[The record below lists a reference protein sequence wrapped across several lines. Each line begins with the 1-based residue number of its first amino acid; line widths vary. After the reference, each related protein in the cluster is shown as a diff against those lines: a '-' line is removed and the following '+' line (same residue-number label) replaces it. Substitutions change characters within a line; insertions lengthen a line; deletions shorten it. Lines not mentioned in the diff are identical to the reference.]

1 MGGTGPVR
9 PAKSR
14 LGDHAKGGKASTAVV
29 SIPLRGYTAKS
40 KDVFFQ
46 FSRPSP
52 SEEILPPPRGGGG
65 KSAMREG
72 KGYRGLYLLSNFTR
86 SRTRFFSADP
96 FNRERVENCISLHSH
111 TPFRERFL
119 SKNCQL
125 WTIDRENGAWKG
137 GSLKRWAVRD
147 AGEN

>member
-14 LGDHAKGGKASTAVV
+14 LGDHAKDGKASTAVV

-52 SEEILPPPRGGGG
+52 SEEILPLPRGRGG

-96 FNRERVENCISLHSH
+96 FNRERV
-111 TPFRERFL
+111 
-119 SKNCQL
+119 
-125 WTIDRENGAWKG
+125 
-137 GSLKRWAVRD
+137 SLKIVSHSTRIRLFVSVFSRKIANCGQSTVKTAHGREVR
-147 AGEN
+147 

>member
-14 LGDHAKGGKASTAVV
+14 LDDHAKGGKASTAVV

-46 FSRPSP
+46 FSRLSP
-52 SEEILPPPRGGGG
+52 SEEILPPPRGRGG

-96 FNRERVENCISLHSH
+96 FNRERV
-111 TPFRERFL
+111 
-119 SKNCQL
+119 
-125 WTIDRENGAWKG
+125 
-137 GSLKRWAVRD
+137 SLKIVSDSTRIRLFVSLFFSRKIANCGQLTVKTAHGREVR
-147 AGEN
+147 